1 VEKLGVMVVFA
12 LLLVIAG
19 VAATGYAAQQ
29 AAQAEYAR
37 GQAEAAIVRAQGQ
50 ASLDRAEAA
59 QIRAE
64 ASVQQIEAL
73 AMAVAVG
80 LLSTAPLVVML
91 LVAVLGLGLMAV
103 AITGLRS
110 RPRVI
115 YAPAPPARI
124 IERHVVYLPAPGQ
137 SRREVWKQLS
147 KAPLDAIETRE
158 ARR

>member
-1 VEKLGVMVVFA
+1 MEKLFA
-12 LLLVIAG
+12 MIVLALVLILG
-19 VAATGYAAQQ
+19 TVAATGWASQQ

-50 ASLDRAEAA
+50 ASIDRAEAA

-73 AMAVAVG
+73 AMAIAVG
-80 LLSTAPLVVML
+80 LLATAPLVVML

-110 RPRVI
+110 RPKVV
-115 YAPAPPARI
+115 YAPPQI
-124 IERHVVYLPAPGQ
+124 ITREIVYLPAPGQ
-137 SRREVWKQLS
+137 RRREVWQVVS
-147 KAPLDAIETRE
+147 ETRPE
-158 ARR
+158 LVARPGREGRR

>member
-1 VEKLGVMVVFA
+1 MEKLGVMVVFA

-19 VAATGYAAQQ
+19 VAATGWASQQ

-50 ASLDRAEAA
+50 ASIDRAEAA

-73 AMAVAVG
+73 AMAIAVG
-80 LLSTAPLVVML
+80 LLATVPLVVML

-110 RPRVI
+110 RPKVV
-115 YAPAPPARI
+115 YAPPQI
-124 IERHVVYLPAPGQ
+124 ITREIVYLPAPGQ
-137 SRREVWKQLS
+137 RRGEVWQVVS
-147 KAPLDAIETRE
+147 ETRPE
-158 ARR
+158 LVARPGREGRR